1 MGIVPNR
8 SGSPQGVLQALWRN
22 LFRSNPFH
30 FGSADEADGWLTPAR
45 PSSTWSPL
53 PAASPR
59 ISARCPGPLR
69 GSTFQGG
76 GKTRP
81 SGWSVFAL
89 PSIEEE
95 AVRVGSDPS
104 DRSVAA
110 NVLLRQEPDEE
121 EEEEDDGEEGGDDY
135 DKDNDGYSI
144 RKLPIPNPLSGIQE
158 VQSLQGFHF
167 RSGLSSRD
175 QAVAT
180 HPRDGGRRVVPTPE
194 LRPHLYPARH
204 LFC

>member
-1 MGIVPNR
+1 
-8 SGSPQGVLQALWRN
+8 
-22 LFRSNPFH
+22 FH
-30 FGSADEADGWLTPAR
+30 FGSADEADG
-45 PSSTWSPL
+45 
-53 PAASPR
+53 
-59 ISARCPGPLR
+59 

-194 LRPHLYPARH
+194 LRSHLYPARH
-204 LFC
+204 LFYHPDFRPSDSIQHTNRELRPGQE

>member
-1 MGIVPNR
+1 M
-8 SGSPQGVLQALWRN
+8 
-22 LFRSNPFH
+22 
-30 FGSADEADGWLTPAR
+30 
-45 PSSTWSPL
+45 
-53 PAASPR
+53 
-59 ISARCPGPLR
+59 
-69 GSTFQGG
+69 
-76 GKTRP
+76 
-81 SGWSVFAL
+81 
-89 PSIEEE
+89 
-95 AVRVGSDPS
+95 
-104 DRSVAA
+104 AA
-110 NVLLRQEPDEE
+110 NVLLRQEPDEEE

-194 LRPHLYPARH
+194 CGRTFTLPGIYSINPTSGH
-204 LFC
+204 

>member
-59 ISARCPGPLR
+59 LYARFPGPLR

-95 AVRVGSDPS
+95 ALRVGSDPS

-144 RKLPIPNPLSGIQE
+144 RKLPIPNPL
-158 VQSLQGFHF
+158 
-167 RSGLSSRD
+167 
-175 QAVAT
+175 
-180 HPRDGGRRVVPTPE
+180 RRVVPTPE
-194 LRPHLYPARH
+194 MRPHLYPARH
-204 LFC
+204 LFY

>member
-1 MGIVPNR
+1 MVA
-8 SGSPQGVLQALWRN
+8 STGSITAYFRPMSWPTSWFHISRWRQN
-22 LFRSNPFH
+22 TPVWLECFR
-30 FGSADEADGWLTPAR
+30 
-45 PSSTWSPL
+45 
-53 PAASPR
+53 
-59 ISARCPGPLR
+59 
-69 GSTFQGG
+69 
-76 GKTRP
+76 
-81 SGWSVFAL
+81 L

-110 NVLLRQEPDEE
+110 NVLLRQEPDEEE

-204 LFC
+204 LFY